1 MEDADFFSVK
11 VFRLDPVDDNFIFD
25 FINMSFDKSR
35 GEGLDDKELDLVTVA
50 VASLGDF
57 LVSEDS
63 FVFIFLEDEVKQSG
77 DSDFDLQEVNVGAE
91 DSILLDGRRIFVE
104 HFEELVDLGGV
115 EGKDQVVNPL
125 VLGLGEQFEEVFFDQ
140 FGEVEHFL
148 TD

>member
-1 MEDADFFSVK
+1 MEDADFFSVE
-11 VFRLDPVDDNFIFD
+11 VFRLDPVDDDFIFD
-25 FINMSFDKSR
+25 FINMSFDESR
-35 GEGLDDKELDLVTVA
+35 GEGLDNKELDLVNVA

-77 DSDFDLQEVNVGAE
+77 DSDFDLQEVHMGAE

-125 VLGLGEQFEEVFFDQ
+125 VLGLGEEFEEVFFD
-140 FGEVEHFL
+140 
-148 TD
+148 

>member
-1 MEDADFFSVK
+1 MEDADFFSVE
-11 VFRLDPVDDNFIFD
+11 VFRLDPVDDDFIFD
-25 FINMSFDKSR
+25 FINMSFDESR
-35 GEGLDDKELDLVTVA
+35 GEGLDNKELDLVNVA

-77 DSDFDLQEVNVGAE
+77 DSDFDLQEVHMGAE

-115 EGKDQVVNPL
+115 EGEDQVVNPL
-125 VLGLGEQFEEVFFDQ
+125 VLGLGEEFEEVFFD
-140 FGEVEHFL
+140 
-148 TD
+148 